1 MRSSAFINWKESIRE
16 KRKTII
22 NVRSI
27 ILHLKKVRRMRFH
40 FFFININFIYYL
52 IVKRSQVEILL
63 EIPKIIESALYI
75 CIWVCDPTCPSLS
88 NPSCRCLFKLCPC
101 NTARFLFP
109 SSSSFSQILIPLHT
123 HMVPSNVFVE
133 LKSNRESNNIIS
145 LSK

>member
-40 FFFININFIYYL
+40 FFFFININFIYYL

-63 EIPKIIESALYI
+63 EIPKIIGSALYI

-101 NTARFLFP
+101 NNCKVLVPFLFKLLSNP
-109 SSSSFSQILIPLHT
+109 HSFSYQPKQFQLITSNIVPIKHNFEHILT
-123 HMVPSNVFVE
+123 
-133 LKSNRESNNIIS
+133 
-145 LSK
+145 